1 MGTSVAGAAAY
12 ATTVVVGTLV
22 FVALGEEACPDS
34 CNSPGSVAVV
44 ESRRPAP
51 LRPDAVLAVWTALWF
66 GVLRNIKEVRYVLT
80 GEGPESTG
88 RRSGRRRHREPAGST
103 GSHAKAS

>member
-22 FVALGEEACPDS
+22 FVAL
-34 CNSPGSVAVV
+34 
-44 ESRRPAP
+44 
-51 LRPDAVLAVWTALWF
+51 VWTALWF